1 MEVIEFSG
9 YIDSEKIEIGQKFII
24 PKLCKAHNIS
34 ENQLTFT
41 AEAMRRIIRHYTL
54 ESGLMGFKREIE
66 LICRK
71 VSRLLATNKRRRK
84 VRITP
89 KNLETYLG
97 PPVFIPEMIQSNPEI
112 GVANGLAWTG
122 SGGDIMLIEGIKMR
136 GSGGVIFTGSLGEVM
151 KESIQASHSYVR
163 AKADM
168 LDIDYNDFVNY
179 DIHIHFP
186 SGSIPKDGPSAG
198 VTISTVIA
206 SLMSD
211 RPIAN
216 DIALTGEVSLRGK
229 VLAISGIKEKIAA
242 AHRAGIFKVIIPKDN
257 EKDIKEMPRQI
268 LEDMEFITVERLDE
282 VFEHALLDFRITDN
296 SLEKMLYREIEKI
309 KEEDNK
315 KQRRIMQAKKKKKN
329 SSKRSTHKKQKK

>member
-1 MEVIEFSG
+1 
-9 YIDSEKIEIGQKFII
+9 
-24 PKLCKAHNIS
+24 
-34 ENQLTFT
+34 
-41 AEAMRRIIRHYTL
+41 
-54 ESGLMGFKREIE
+54 
-66 LICRK
+66 
-71 VSRLLATNKRRRK
+71 
-84 VRITP
+84 
-89 KNLETYLG
+89 
-97 PPVFIPEMIQSNPEI
+97 
-112 GVANGLAWTG
+112 
-122 SGGDIMLIEGIKMR
+122 
-136 GSGGVIFTGSLGEVM
+136 
-151 KESIQASHSYVR
+151 
-163 AKADM
+163 
-168 LDIDYNDFVNY
+168 
-179 DIHIHFP
+179 
-186 SGSIPKDGPSAG
+186 
-198 VTISTVIA
+198 VIA